1 MTEQE
6 IERDMYARAVALIE
20 ERYPTGWGGAAVLRA
35 EDGRCFTSVALENAN
50 SSVLLCIEVGAMC
63 EAHKYNVKATHCL
76 CVVRDDEHSP
86 FKVLS
91 PCGVCQERLRYWGAE
106 VKVGVTTARCGSY
119 RWENCSRTIGP
130 LPIRRR
136 NWSVSAGERRMSGAR
151 DAEKGTS

>member
-76 CVVRDDEHSP
+76 CVVRDDEHGP
-86 FKVLS
+86 FPAACARNV
-91 PCGVCQERLRYWGAE
+91 CATGVR
-106 VKVGVTTARCGSY
+106 K
-119 RWENCSRTIGP
+119 
-130 LPIRRR
+130 
-136 NWSVSAGERRMSGAR
+136 
-151 DAEKGTS
+151 

>member
-76 CVVRDDEHSP
+76 CVVRDDEHGLMVAGLRLVHEQVDPRVDPEIAAVAVGEDVLDGGAALGRAGAVRSLGSFQRLHP
-86 FKVLS
+86 GALS
-91 PCGVCQERLRYWGAE
+91 P
-106 VKVGVTTARCGSY
+106 
-119 RWENCSRTIGP
+119 GP
-130 LPIRRR
+130 GL
-136 NWSVSAGERRMSGAR
+136 G
-151 DAEKGTS
+151 

>member
-91 PCGVCQERLRYWGAE
+91 PCGERSFRPAACVRNVCAT
-106 VKVGVTTARCGSY
+106 GVR
-119 RWENCSRTIGP
+119 
-130 LPIRRR
+130 
-136 NWSVSAGERRMSGAR
+136 
-151 DAEKGTS
+151 K